1 MEGDA
6 FSYFPNQFLYSYHFS
21 SHQSQK
27 PRFRQELNITYIV
40 VKEDIMNS
48 KQK

>member
-1 MEGDA
+1 MLLLI
-6 FSYFPNQFLYSYHFS
+6 FQTSYYIHTTLVRIKAKNLDLGKSW
-21 SHQSQK
+21 
-27 PRFRQELNITYIV
+27 NITYIV

>member
-27 PRFRQELNITYIV
+27 PRFRQELEHNIHCG
-40 VKEDIMNS
+40 ERGHHE
-48 KQK
+48 